1 MAHIFTGNFDENWQ
15 ADVTL
20 GEGKGAINIPF
31 LKPCES
37 FRLLID
43 AVDTHDVFVG
53 MAGSTP
59 LTTYEQTGIEPPKN
73 FKNIPF
79 YQFELIDASENNNVF
94 IIFFAMVEDQ
104 PTPVA
109 VVIKLIRDGKKL
121 TVEVI

>member
-1 MAHIFTGNFDENWQ
+1 MAQIFTGIFDENWQ
-15 ADVTL
+15 TDITL
-20 GEGKGAINIPF
+20 GTDKGAINIPF
-31 LKPCES
+31 LRPCGS
-37 FRLLID
+37 FRLLVD
-43 AVDTHDVFVG
+43 AVDKHDVFVG
-53 MAGSTP
+53 MVGITP
-59 LTTYEQTGIEPPKN
+59 VTTYEQTEIEPPKN